1 MKKLSN
7 GWEFTPMWT
16 NGFRLGEGEGE
27 PVRLPHNP
35 RPIPQHYAGPEDY
48 EGVYGYRK
56 ILPLDETMRSKR
68 LFLQFDGAAHIAT
81 VFMNGRELLTHRTG
95 YTAFRVEI
103 TDAVRLD
110 GTDLLAVRLD
120 STENPEIPPFGYVI
134 DYLTYGGLYR
144 DVWLDVRNPVCI
156 ANVFAQTPN
165 LHTLK
170 VQTTVS
176 GTATMLRHRVLN
188 AAGACVAQN
197 ADANSDSV
205 VLNHWSTRKISPCV
219 CSYIERLQ
227 LIQNHKI
234 VPCRRARIDCLLG
247 PFHYTDKGIEQKRR
261 ERKSFI

>member
-1 MKKLSN
+1 MKKLCN

-56 ILPLDETMRSKR
+56 TLALDETLRGKR

-81 VFMNGRELLTHRTG
+81 VFVNGKELTTHRTG

-110 GTDLLAVRLD
+110 GTDLVAVRLD

-144 DVWLDVRNPVCI
+144 DVWLDVRNPVCA
-156 ANVFAQTPN
+156 ANVFVQTPD
-165 LHTLK
+165 LHNGEQNREQDQKDLALD
-170 VQTTVS
+170 QLFQFTTEEFHIS
-176 GTATMLRHRVLN
+176 GTSKFTFSILTNSPLSFSLN
-188 AAGACVAQN
+188 
-197 ADANSDSV
+197 
-205 VLNHWSTRKISPCV
+205 L
-219 CSYIERLQ
+219 
-227 LIQNHKI
+227 
-234 VPCRRARIDCLLG
+234 
-247 PFHYTDKGIEQKRR
+247 
-261 ERKSFI
+261 